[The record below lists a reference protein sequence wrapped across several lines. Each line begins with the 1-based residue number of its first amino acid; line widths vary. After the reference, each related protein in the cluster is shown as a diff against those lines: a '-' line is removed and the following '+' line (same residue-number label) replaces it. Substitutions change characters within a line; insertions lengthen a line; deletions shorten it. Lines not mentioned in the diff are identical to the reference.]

1 MVKLLISLV
10 IFHSTLCNAQ
20 NTQVIE
26 FIVKAADL
34 VEVPRELLLALCW
47 QESSYRTNLPLKMDG
62 ASPSIGICQ
71 VKEGTALYVDKVY
84 KHKHAATIEKLLN
97 PYINALYA
105 AKYLRLQM
113 LRYHGN
119 WKLALDAYNRG
130 YARSMQSP
138 YVKRVLA
145 HTTTQP
151 WHNN

>member
-10 IFHSTLCNAQ
+10 IFYSTLLNAQ

-34 VEVPRELLLALCW
+34 VQVPRELLLALCW
-47 QESSYRTNLPLKMDG
+47 TESSYRTNLPLKMDG

-84 KHKHAATIEKLLN
+84 HHKRPATINKLQN

-105 AKYLRLQM
+105 AKYLKLQM
-113 LRYHGN
+113 RRYGGN
-119 WKLALDAYNRG
+119 WQLALDGYNRG
-130 YARSMQSP
+130 YAKSQQSQ

-145 HTTTQP
+145 HMASRP
-151 WHNN
+151 WHN